1 MAGVQLTKRG
11 TVMTNDDCCAQD
23 HVVAGVK
30 LTKRDT
36 FMGRAEFMQLVY
48 AACSPARPGL
58 TDLADLALPPPTV
71 WKPRQLWTGKQ
82 VRTRALAGPYIRIW
96 AWRTA
101 FWPLC
106 PSVYGAL
113 LEPS

>member
-1 MAGVQLTKRG
+1 M
-11 TVMTNDDCCAQD
+11 
-23 HVVAGVK
+23 AGVK

-58 TDLADLALPPPTV
+58 TDLADLAIPSPTV

-82 VRTRALAGPYIRIW
+82 VRTWGLPEGFRAQVLTRCTLCG
-96 AWRTA
+96 
-101 FWPLC
+101 PLC
-106 PSVYGAL
+106 HAVCCL
-113 LEPS
+113 LKPAGTP